1 MRYAE
6 QQRVSVMAA
15 AHVLSAWGVLRVLL
29 DALTPSRH
37 ILVMPSTCR
46 VENRMSKPLWR
57 AVAGTVLL
65 APGIVLSQSYPSK
78 PIRIIVPFA
87 PGGNID
93 ITARAIAP
101 GLTEILG
108 QTVIVE
114 NRSGAG
120 GRIGATVVA
129 KSTPDGYTVLLGA
142 PGTLVSQPVFQD
154 EIEYQ
159 PLRDFV
165 YTSQISLVS
174 SALVVHPS
182 MPVRSVKELIAF
194 AKARPGDILMG
205 SAGLGSGTH
214 LMGELFQAMA
224 KVKFT
229 HVPYKG
235 GAAAAVAIL
244 SGQVHLSFDQVS
256 SSGPR
261 IKAGK
266 LRALAVT
273 TPQRSKLLPNVP
285 TIDESGLRGYDY
297 STWTT
302 IAIPAATPKEA
313 VQKLREAVDAVI
325 AQPRTREAFEKLG
338 AEVVANSAQEF
349 TRRLEQDTARWTR
362 IRKETGIK
370 FD

>member
-1 MRYAE
+1 
-6 QQRVSVMAA
+6 
-15 AHVLSAWGVLRVLL
+15 
-29 DALTPSRH
+29 
-37 ILVMPSTCR
+37 
-46 VENRMSKPLWR
+46 
-57 AVAGTVLL
+57 
-65 APGIVLSQSYPSK
+65 
-78 PIRIIVPFA
+78 
-87 PGGNID
+87 
-93 ITARAIAP
+93 
-101 GLTEILG
+101 
-108 QTVIVE
+108 
-114 NRSGAG
+114 
-120 GRIGATVVA
+120 
-129 KSTPDGYTVLLGA
+129 
-142 PGTLVSQPVFQD
+142 VFQD

-302 IAIPAATPKEA
+302 IAIPAATPKDA

-338 AEVVANSAQEF
+338 AEVVPNSAQEF